1 LATKYSLVDRFGDP
15 NYSGNHRKNM
25 MRSVEE
31 SLKRLDTDTIDLL
44 WLHAWDFTTP
54 VDEVLRGLNDLIA
67 QGKVHY
73 IGISDTPAWIVAQAN
88 TIAELRGWNAF
99 VGLQVEY
106 SLLQRTVERDLIP
119 MAKQFDLAVTPWAPL
134 AGGALTG
141 KYILPNS
148 EEGRVKEDS
157 KRRSEWANK
166 IVKVL
171 VDEAKQIGVSPAQLA
186 LKWVME
192 QGDLIIPIVGARKV
206 NQLEDSL
213 KAIEVEIPTETM
225 QKLNEASAIELGF
238 LHDFLGQKGI
248 DENLFGGI
256 RDKIL
261 NHRI

>member
-1 LATKYSLVDRFGDP
+1 
-15 NYSGNHRKNM
+15 M
-25 MRSVEE
+25 
-31 SLKRLDTDTIDLL
+31 
-44 WLHAWDFTTP
+44 HAWDFTTP
-54 VDEVLRGLNDLIA
+54 VEEILRGLNDLIA

-99 VGLQVEY
+99 VGLQIEY

-157 KRRSEWANK
+157 KRRSEWVNK

-238 LHDFLGQKGI
+238 PHDFLSQKGI

-256 RDKIL
+256 RNKIL